1 MKVTYG
7 VSFQVGYYKNI
18 CNLILEFNSKLDLED
33 EDIYIKIYTGIKWF
47 TLDTKLSNEYSKYS
61 INEQFDLKS
70 RSAWRIS
77 TTSTKVGQK
86 IYIKDLAF
94 NIV

>member
-1 MKVTYG
+1 
-7 VSFQVGYYKNI
+7 
-18 CNLILEFNSKLDLED
+18 LED
-33 EDIYIKIYTGIKWF
+33 KDIYIKIYTGIKWF
-47 TLDTKLSNEYSKYS
+47 TLDTKLSNEHSKYS
-61 INEQFDLKS
+61 INEKFNFKS

-86 IYIKDLAF
+86 LFIKDLVF